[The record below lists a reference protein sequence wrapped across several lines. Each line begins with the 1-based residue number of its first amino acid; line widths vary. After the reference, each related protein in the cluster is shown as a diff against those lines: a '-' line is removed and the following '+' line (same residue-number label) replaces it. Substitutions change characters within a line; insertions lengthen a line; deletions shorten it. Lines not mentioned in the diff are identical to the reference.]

1 MQYVDYQ
8 HMIVNEINEIYL
20 VLILFTCI
28 YKYHIFKLFPISY
41 ELSYKPIFSK
51 QQCILISD
59 LQITY
64 TVQLTNSFEKSL
76 IYLIYIQRLI
86 LIFQISFI
94 FFFIKFHKSICYM
107 YLFIIAIFF
116 FWDCTG
122 INIMHT
128 EYFRDVT
135 YCFYTH
141 IRNIT
146 FKMYTI
152 AHSWLCVKHFT
163 RIVLSA

>member
-1 MQYVDYQ
+1 MKYILYWSYL
-8 HMIVNEINEIYL
+8 HAFINI
-20 VLILFTCI
+20 T
-28 YKYHIFKLFPISY
+28 
-41 ELSYKPIFSK
+41 FS
-51 QQCILISD
+51 
-59 LQITY
+59 
-64 TVQLTNSFEKSL
+64 NSFQYLMNFHISRFVLNNNVFWSL
-76 IYLIYIQRLI
+76 ICKYVYSTINKFFWKIFNLSNIYTTINTN
-86 LIFQISFI
+86 FPNFFH

-107 YLFIIAIFF
+107 YLFIIAIIF

-135 YCFYTH
+135 YGVYTH

>member
-1 MQYVDYQ
+1 MKYILYWSYL
-8 HMIVNEINEIYL
+8 HAFINI
-20 VLILFTCI
+20 T
-28 YKYHIFKLFPISY
+28 
-41 ELSYKPIFSK
+41 FS
-51 QQCILISD
+51 
-59 LQITY
+59 
-64 TVQLTNSFEKSL
+64 NSFQYLMNFHISRFFLNNNVFWSLICKYVYSTINKFFWKSL

-86 LIFQISFI
+86 LIFQIFFI

-116 FWDCTG
+116 LDCTG

-135 YCFYTH
+135 YGVYTH

>member
-1 MQYVDYQ
+1 MKYILYWSYL
-8 HMIVNEINEIYL
+8 HAFINI
-20 VLILFTCI
+20 T
-28 YKYHIFKLFPISY
+28 
-41 ELSYKPIFSK
+41 FS
-51 QQCILISD
+51 
-59 LQITY
+59 
-64 TVQLTNSFEKSL
+64 NSFQYLMNFHISRFFLNNNVFWSL
-76 IYLIYIQRLI
+76 ICKYVYSTINKFFWKIFNLSNIYTTINTN
-86 LIFQISFI
+86 FPNFFH

-116 FWDCTG
+116 LDCTG

-135 YCFYTH
+135 YGVYTH